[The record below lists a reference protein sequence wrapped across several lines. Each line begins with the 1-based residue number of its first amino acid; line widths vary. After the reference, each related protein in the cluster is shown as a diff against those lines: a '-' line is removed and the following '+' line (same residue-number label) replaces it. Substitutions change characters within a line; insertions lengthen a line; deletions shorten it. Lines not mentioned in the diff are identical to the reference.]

1 MRLDKTKIFDTE
13 TISARAMTLQT
24 TSHGL
29 DLDNPLAYELALYH
43 VRFRGVEYT
52 TFCSCQGRKMVHC
65 AHKASLIQSLM
76 VKINPI
82 KVIYHE
88 IVVLGMLD
96 IISTLA

>member
-29 DLDNPLAYELALYH
+29 NLDNPLAYELALYH

-52 TFCSCQGRKMVHC
+52 TFCSWKKNGALCT
-65 AHKASLIQSLM
+65 QSITDTKL
-76 VKINPI
+76 NDENQPN
-82 KVIYHE
+82 
-88 IVVLGMLD
+88 
-96 IISTLA
+96 